1 MPLRTEPDAPA
12 RSASTI
18 LVVDDEPTLLAL
30 VRTMLWRAGFQVL
43 EASGGEEALRIA
55 GQHAEPIQL
64 LLTDI
69 VMADMNGCELA
80 EKLETARP
88 GIKVLFMSGYT
99 DKAIFESTGRKLDSA
114 HLIRKPFTAYQLVNR
129 IEEALD
135 GQSVT
140 TQ

>member
-1 MPLRTEPDAPA
+1 MPERTEPDSGTH
-12 RSASTI
+12 SASTI

-30 VRTMLWRAGFQVL
+30 VRTMLWRAGFHVL

-69 VMADMNGCELA
+69 VMPEMNGCELA
-80 EKLETARP
+80 DKLKTARP
-88 GIKVLFMSGYT
+88 GIKVLFMTGYT
-99 DKAIFESTGRKLDSA
+99 DKAIFESTGRKLDSV
-114 HLIRKPFTAYQLVNR
+114 HLIRKPFTAYTLVNR

-140 TQ
+140 TK